1 MLNCIGYSLS
11 CNRCQLLV
19 LAKYDSA
26 MRHALVYNLISDI
39 FSQPCHLL
47 SSSFSA
53 CMFLSV
59 SVTTMCQHVVSYQ
72 CDNLTSVHC
81 RFICHMFLS
90 VWQHGWQRMFDET
103 FYFLSPWLSFRIP
116 PTLSP
121 FTSVSWPW
129 CLFLHLV
136 LSMSFCCQCY
146 LQIDTFNVLMLLWTN
161 FIISRTFWRI
171 FMNLVLCST
180 SLSASTP
187 PAHSCM
193 SSNLQ
198 AGAVGCFPT
207 SIVPS
212 LSILRSCSPLTL
224 VTVSP
229 IPLDWPNP
237 AVG

>member
-90 VWQHGWQRMFDET
+90 VWQHGWQCMFEET

-180 SLSASTP
+180 SLSAFDTSSAPLYVLKSTSWSRWLFSDG
-187 PAHSCM
+187 HCTFTFN
-193 SSNLQ
+193 SS
-198 AGAVGCFPT
+198 VM
-207 SIVPS
+207 
-212 LSILRSCSPLTL
+212 LSIDIGDSFTHSFGL
-224 VTVSP
+224 
-229 IPLDWPNP
+229 
-237 AVG
+237 A